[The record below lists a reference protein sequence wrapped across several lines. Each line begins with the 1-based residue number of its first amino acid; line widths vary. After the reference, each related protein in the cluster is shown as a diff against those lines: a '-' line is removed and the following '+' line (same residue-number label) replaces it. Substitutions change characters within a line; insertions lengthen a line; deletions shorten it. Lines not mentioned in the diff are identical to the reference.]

1 METYM
6 AEALRLWVR
15 GARIP
20 EVVEVLELVKG
31 ELQGR
36 KVVLEFT
43 VDPRIPE
50 GGPER

>member
-1 METYM
+1 METVVG
-6 AEALRLWVR
+6 EVLQLWLR

-36 KVVLEFT
+36 NVRMEFT
-43 VDPRIPE
+43 VDDRSPE
-50 GGPER
+50 GGPGK